1 MGFAMKAPKIPVSEL
16 KRIEALYGAELLDTP
31 KEAMFD
37 NLTKLITAMFDVPIA
52 AITLVDH
59 SRQWFKSIQGLDV
72 CETSRDV
79 SFCGHVVQAEDPIIV
94 ENALNDDRFFD
105 NPLVTNEPKIVFY
118 AGIPIRYR
126 QHVIGALCIID
137 TRERS
142 LTDLEIQR
150 LRTFA
155 EEIEL
160 LINLRLKKEN
170 AESANDAKTAFLANM
185 SHELRTPISGVIGVL
200 EILKLSK
207 LSQEQL
213 NHLDLAR
220 NSAGHMLAVI
230 NDILDF
236 SKIEAGKLTLQYETF
251 NLQQLFD
258 ELIETFTIRQENNNK
273 FALTTD
279 WAKDVFV
286 KSDSVRIKQIL
297 FNLLSNADKF
307 TLNGEINIEA
317 RLKEVSQNAW
327 ELQCSVKDSG
337 IGISEEYLNR
347 LFQPFEQLENQASRR
362 FEGSGLG
369 LIISRK
375 LCQAL
380 GGEITVKS
388 QLGEGTTFEF
398 LLELNKSDTRQ
409 PKTSYSSS
417 LTSIDKQ
424 RLSALKILVAEDDIT
439 NRTILEY
446 FLRKFNIEFV
456 SVSNGEQALGIL
468 TSQQNEYDLILM
480 DCQMPEMDG
489 FETTKRIRAGDASE
503 NYQQVPIIALTANSL
518 RGDKERCLAVGM
530 SDYLTKPLDIE
541 ALVERLLK
549 WGRSRPDTVQL

>member
-1 MGFAMKAPKIPVSEL
+1 MKAPKIPVSEL